1 MAKVVVPFT
10 LNGQPVDVYTEPFR
24 TLLEVVRDD
33 LGLTGT
39 KEGCGTGDCG
49 ACTVIVNGKTVNS
62 CLMLIPEVEQ
72 AEVTTVEGL
81 AQPNGKLHPVQ
92 QAFIAHAGLQCGFCI
107 PGMLMSARAL
117 VDANPHAGEA
127 EVRAGLAGNLCRC
140 TGYDKIVK
148 AVLSVTQGEAGEA
161 AGSDGA
167 EQQRTSADLSPV
179 IMFQE

>member
-1 MAKVVVPFT
+1 MSKVVVQFT
-10 LNGQPVDVYTEPFR
+10 LNGNPADVYTEPFR

-49 ACTVIVNGKTVNS
+49 ACTVMVNGKTVNS
-62 CLMLIPEVEQ
+62 CLMLIPEVER

-81 AQPNGKLHPVQ
+81 AQDGRLHPVQ
-92 QAFIAHAGLQCGFCI
+92 QSFINHGGLQCGFCI
-107 PGMLMSARAL
+107 PGMLVSARAL
-117 VDANPHAGEA
+117 VDANPNATE
-127 EVRAGLAGNLCRC
+127 EDIRVGLAGNICRC

-148 AVLSVTQGEAGEA
+148 AVLDVTQGQAGRKA
-161 AGSDGA
+161 AVPADDGKKA
-167 EQQRTSADLSPV
+167 KEDLSPV